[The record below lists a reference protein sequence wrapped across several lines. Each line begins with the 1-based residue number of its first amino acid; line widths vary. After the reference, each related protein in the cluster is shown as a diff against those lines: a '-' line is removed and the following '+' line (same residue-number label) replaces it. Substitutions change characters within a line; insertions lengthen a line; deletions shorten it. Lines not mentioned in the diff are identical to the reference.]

1 MSDDR
6 RLADLRAALGFVQL
20 PPRAPELR
28 LLPRWLDTWAGLG
41 LVVAG
46 VATRSIRF
54 PHRGHASTSMSK
66 TRGIRS
72 AHGEGRTGR
81 GPPPVAS
88 LEAPAQAW
96 ELAAG
101 SNGGPGTMRL
111 RHRIGG
117 SIAGDARSGSVNDRS
132 VMMRWPMIIAISETL
147 GSLGSEIGRH
157 LAQELS
163 WEFADREILAKAST
177 RYGEG
182 VLDLAHVT
190 ESKPNLWERFTDT
203 TRRYQRYVEATI
215 FEMAAR
221 DNVVLSGRAS
231 TILLRPIRHAVRVRV
246 NAPEAVRAERVE
258 QQQGMVHEAA
268 LDLVAQTDLERA
280 ARVKFVYGADWND
293 TPILRPGAEHRAAD
307 GRRRRAADPRADGR
321 AEVPADAG
329 VAPRSTRPEPGRS
342 GEGGAARPSDHPGAD
357 HHGRVPRRLPL
368 RQRHGPRR

>member
-1 MSDDR
+1 
-6 RLADLRAALGFVQL
+6 
-20 PPRAPELR
+20 
-28 LLPRWLDTWAGLG
+28 
-41 LVVAG
+41 
-46 VATRSIRF
+46 
-54 PHRGHASTSMSK
+54 
-66 TRGIRS
+66 
-72 AHGEGRTGR
+72 
-81 GPPPVAS
+81 
-88 LEAPAQAW
+88 
-96 ELAAG
+96 
-101 SNGGPGTMRL
+101 
-111 RHRIGG
+111 
-117 SIAGDARSGSVNDRS
+117 
-132 VMMRWPMIIAISETL
+132 MIIAISETL

-246 NAPEAVRAERVE
+246 NAPEVVRAERVE

-293 TPILRPGAEHRAAD
+293 TLFYDLVLNTERLTVDAGARLIRVLMAEPRFQPTPESRRDLRDLSLAAQAKAALLAHSITRALTITVACRDGYLSVSGTVHDAEHAGIAHNLVSAVPDAAGVRNELVTVNELVTGRLDPGPPGA
-307 GRRRRAADPRADGR
+307 
-321 AEVPADAG
+321 V
-329 VAPRSTRPEPGRS
+329 
-342 GEGGAARPSDHPGAD
+342 
-357 HHGRVPRRLPL
+357 
-368 RQRHGPRR
+368 